1 MERPKVC
8 IVGAGAIGTFIGA
21 RLSRS
26 GCEVTAFARG
36 ATAASLRAHGFRLVQ
51 DGDLITA
58 PVSVA
63 EDTAG
68 LGAHDLVVLAVKGP
82 SLAQVAEKIPPLL
95 GPNTIVLTAMNGVP
109 WWFFLCAGGA
119 GGAGGVC
126 GGMRLKSIDPDGRI
140 AAAIPG
146 RHVIGCVVH
155 ATCSVTEPGLV
166 RHGFGNG
173 LIIGEPA
180 GWGEPGGTGE
190 PDGTA
195 SPRVES
201 LAGRLKAAG
210 FDATVSARIQADIWY
225 KLWGNMTM
233 NPISALTGA
242 TCDRILDDPL
252 LNRYTLAIMAEAAAI
267 GAKIGC
273 PISQSGEDR
282 NAVTRKLGAFK
293 TSMLRDAE
301 AGRPLEIDALLTAVT
316 EIGERIGVPTPNTDA
331 LLGLLRV
338 FAEAHHG

>member
-1 MERPKVC
+1 MAGSDPKVC
-8 IVGAGAIGTFIGA
+8 VVGAGAIGTFIGA
-21 RLSRS
+21 RLSLDR
-26 GCEVTAFARG
+26 CRVTAFARG

-51 DGDLITA
+51 AGALVTA
-58 PVSVA
+58 PVSVV
-63 EDTAG
+63 EDTIG
-68 LGAHDLVVLAVKGP
+68 LGEQDLVVLAVKGP

-95 GPNTIVLTAMNGVP
+95 GSATVVLTAMNGVP
-109 WWFFLCAGGA
+109 WWFFQDAAGT
-119 GGAGGVC
+119 C
-126 GGMRLKSIDPDGRI
+126 SGMRLTSIDPEGRI

-146 RHVIGCVVH
+146 RHIVGCVVH

-173 LIIGEPA
+173 LIIGEPS
-180 GWGEPGGTGE
+180 
-190 PDGTA
+190 GTA
-195 SPRVES
+195 SPRVEV
-201 LAGRLKAAG
+201 LAARLTAAG
-210 FDATVSARIQADIWY
+210 FDTTVSARIQADIWY

-293 TSMLRDAE
+293 TSMLQDVE
-301 AGRPLEIDALLTAVT
+301 AGRPLEIDTLLTAVT
-316 EIGERIGVPTPNTDA
+316 EIGERVGVPTPNTDA
-331 LLGLLRV
+331 LLGLVRV
-338 FAEAHHG
+338 FEEAHHG

>member
-1 MERPKVC
+1 MTGTGPRVC
-8 IVGAGAIGTFIGA
+8 VVGAGAIGTFIGA
-21 RLSRS
+21 RLSLG
-26 GCEVTAFARG
+26 GCRVTALARG

-51 DGDLITA
+51 AGALVTA
-58 PVSVA
+58 PVSVV
-63 EDTAG
+63 EDTIG
-68 LGAHDLVVLAVKGP
+68 LGEQDLVVLAVKGP

-95 GPNTIVLTAMNGVP
+95 GSATVVLTAMNGVP
-109 WWFFLCAGGA
+109 WWFFQDAAGA
-119 GGAGGVC
+119 C
-126 GGMRLKSIDPDGRI
+126 SGMRLTSIDPEGRI

-146 RHVIGCVVH
+146 RHIVGCVVH

-173 LIIGEPA
+173 LIIGEPS
-180 GWGEPGGTGE
+180 
-190 PDGTA
+190 GTA
-195 SPRVES
+195 SPRVEV
-201 LAGRLKAAG
+201 LAARLTAAG
-210 FDATVSARIQADIWY
+210 FDTTVSARIQADIWY

-293 TSMLRDAE
+293 TSMLQDVE

-316 EIGERIGVPTPNTDA
+316 EIGERVGVPTPSTDA
-331 LLGLLRV
+331 LLGLVRV
-338 FAEAHHG
+338 FSEARRG

>member
-1 MERPKVC
+1 MEKPDPSVC

-26 GCEVTAFARG
+26 GCRVTAFARG
-36 ATAASLRAHGFRLVQ
+36 ATAASLRAHGFRLLQNGALV
-51 DGDLITA
+51 TA

-68 LGAHDLVVLAVKGP
+68 LGEHDLVVLAVKGP

-95 GPNTIVLTAMNGVP
+95 GANTMVLTAMNGVP
-109 WWFFLCAGGA
+109 WWFFENAGGA
-119 GGAGGVC
+119 GGGR
-126 GGMRLKSIDPDGRI
+126 RLKSIDPDGRI

-173 LIIGEPA
+173 LIIGE
-180 GWGEPGGTGE
+180 T
-190 PDGTA
+190 DGTI

-201 LAGRLKAAG
+201 LAGRLRAAA
-210 FDATVSARIQADIWY
+210 FETTVSARIQADIWY

-233 NPISALTGA
+233 NPISVLTGA

-267 GAKIGC
+267 GAQIGC
-273 PISQSGEDR
+273 PIGQSGEDR

-293 TSMLRDAE
+293 TSMLQDAE
-301 AGRPLEIDALLTAVT
+301 AGRPLEIDALVTAVT
-316 EIGERIGVPTPNTDA
+316 EIGGMVGVPTPHTDA
-331 LLGLLRV
+331 LLGLIRV
-338 FAEAHHG
+338 YSEAHHG